1 MKWKDIVRGPLTQSC
16 EGFKSVSLSTHYN
29 GNIEYLLLTF
39 ILQTKVL
46 FFAKVLI
53 FWRLRVWTLNLQ
65 NMSMSFKASVSFF
78 QKFGNQPPNFLHLVG
93 AFL

>member
-46 FFAKVLI
+46 FFA
-53 FWRLRVWTLNLQ
+53 
-65 NMSMSFKASVSFF
+65 SFDILEIEGVDPQSPKYV
-78 QKFGNQPPNFLHLVG
+78 NVI
-93 AFL
+93 